1 MTLTYHCGRFSVN
14 TAHEL
19 LAGESRPCDAAAMVC
34 YACDPANPDRAATHG
49 AAGTTLRVP
58 ARFEGP
64 PGNVNGGMAVGLLAC
79 PALESAARDGRVDPF
94 VARITAR
101 LHRSVP
107 HSNDLFARAV
117 RRDDAPGVTLHDD
130 GDMELA
136 AGTVTLIERGRRS
149 EALPADLAALV
160 SELSTVSK
168 PTAPPFFEENGDHP
182 IAGCFSCGPD
192 NGRGLRIF
200 PRFAAEGVTWAS
212 WSPDASFVDG
222 GATLATSIIA
232 SALDCSS
239 GICLPREEQQEL
251 LRTDRFY
258 LLGSLDVRYLR
269 AAPVRANYRV
279 VAKAGRR
286 EGRKFFG
293 TSALFDDAG
302 TAYATA
308 EAIWIIVQMTR
319 TQAFG
324 GDIPGSLPERQRIV
338 DQQNEP
344 QP

>member
-1 MTLTYHCGRFSVN
+1 
-14 TAHEL
+14 
-19 LAGESRPCDAAAMVC
+19 MVC
-34 YACDPANPDRAATHG
+34 YYCDPANPDRAATHG
-49 AAGTTLRVP
+49 DGGSTRHVP

-79 PALESAARDGRVDPF
+79 PALEAAARDGTVDPI
-94 VARITAR
+94 VTRITAR
-101 LHRSVP
+101 LHRSMP
-107 HSNDLFARAV
+107 HSKDLSARAV
-117 RRDDAPGVTLHDD
+117 GDDEAYSVTVYDD
-130 GDMELA
+130 GDMELV
-136 AGTVTLIERGRRS
+136 AGTVTVIERARRS
-149 EALPADLAALV
+149 AALPPDLDALV
-160 SELSTVSK
+160 SEMAAVPEPSSR
-168 PTAPPFFEENGDHP
+168 PFFEENGDHP

-192 NGRGLRIF
+192 NARGLHIF

-212 WSPDASFVDG
+212 WAPDASFG
-222 GATLATSIIA
+222 EGATLATSIIA

-269 AAPVRANYRV
+269 AAPVASKYRV

-308 EAIWIIVQMTR
+308 EAIWIIVEMTR

-324 GDIPGSLPERQRIV
+324 G
-338 DQQNEP
+338 
-344 QP
+344 